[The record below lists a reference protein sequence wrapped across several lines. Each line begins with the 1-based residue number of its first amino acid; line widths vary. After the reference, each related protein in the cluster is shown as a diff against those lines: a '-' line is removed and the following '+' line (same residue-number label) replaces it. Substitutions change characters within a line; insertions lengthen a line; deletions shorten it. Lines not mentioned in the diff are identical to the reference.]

1 MAVRAAVLTVSTKG
15 ARGERED
22 LSGDVLVRR
31 LEAEGHSVIW
41 RGIVADDRS
50 AIAGALRHAADELGA
65 EVILTTGG
73 TGLSPTDVT
82 PEATRDVTDRD
93 VPGIPE
99 KLRLDGARSTGRAIL
114 SRGTAGLRGSCLVVN
129 LPGSPGGV
137 EDGLAVLLPLLEH
150 AAEIAGGR
158 PTDH

>member
-1 MAVRAAVLTVSTKG
+1 MPLCAAVLTVSTKG

-22 LSGDVLVRR
+22 VSGDLLVRG
-31 LEAEGHSVIW
+31 LEAAGHTVSW
-41 RGIVADDRS
+41 RGIVADDRG
-50 AIAGALRHAADELGA
+50 AIAGAIAHAADDLGA
-65 EVILTTGG
+65 EVVLTTGG

-99 KLRLDGARSTGRAIL
+99 RLRAEGARSTPRAVL
-114 SRGTAGLRGSCLVVN
+114 SRGVAALRGRCLVVN

-137 EDGLAVLLPLLEH
+137 KDGLAVLLPLLEH